1 MAARL
6 GLLRKRVALLVRP
19 TLHTDLSVRNN
30 PIHGPIEHVLR
41 SLVVLGWVG
50 LHVDLLS
57 AESAAAEVAPV
68 GTSSGF
74 VDGAACQV
82 VVVVPGIAFALAS
95 SKHTLSIASI

>member
-6 GLLRKRVALLVRP
+6 GLFRKRVALLVRP
-19 TLHTDLSVRNN
+19 TFHTDLSVRND

-41 SLVVLGWVG
+41 SFVVLGRIT
-50 LHVDLLS
+50 LDVDLLS

-68 GTSSGF
+68 GTGCGF
-74 VDGAACQV
+74 VDSAACQV